1 MAIKKLSELIEL
13 ARNIPKKKV
22 VVAFAQDENTIL
34 ATKKAIDLDFA
45 EFTLIGDREIITNIC
60 NDNVIDPEIYN
71 IIDEPDE
78 SSAGHRA
85 MELLRDGDGD
95 VLMKGLISTDKF
107 LSCMLDKRYDLMIPD
122 AVLSSISVAQIPDYH
137 KLLIF
142 ADAAFIPRPN
152 IEQKIA
158 MTNYVI
164 ETARKIGI
172 DRPKVSI
179 ISFTEKLHP
188 KFPTAVDAAFISKMA
203 DRNQI
208 KNADVDGPL
217 SIDLSIDP
225 ESLYHKGV
233 SSCVMG
239 DADCLVF
246 PFLEVANVFYKSL
259 TYFAN
264 ATMCTAIVGT
274 KVPTTLSSRSD
285 SVKNKLYSL
294 AFACLRADKE
304 LQNSIELDD
313 ISYTQITRGCLG
325 A

>member
-1 MAIKKLSELIEL
+1 MAIKKLENLIEL
-13 ARNIPKKKV
+13 VQANPKKKV
-22 VVAFAQDENTIL
+22 VVAYAQDEATIL
-34 ATKKAIDLDFA
+34 STKRAIELKFA
-45 EFTLIGDREIITNIC
+45 EFILIGDLKVITKIC
-60 NDNVIDPEIYN
+60 AEHDIDPGIYT

-78 SSAGHRA
+78 MKAGQA
-85 MELLRDGDGD
+85 SMKLVNSGVGD
-95 VLMKGLISTDKF
+95 VLMKGLISTDK
-107 LSCMLDKRYDLMIPD
+107 LLKCILDKDNGLMLPD
-122 AVLSSISVAQIPDYH
+122 ATLTSISIAEIPNYH

-172 DRPKVSI
+172 KRPKVSI
-179 ISFTEKLHP
+179 ISFSEKLYP
-188 KFPTAVDAAFISKMA
+188 KIPTAVDAAFISKMA
-203 DRNQI
+203 DRQQI

-225 ESLYHKGV
+225 DSLQHKGV
-233 SSCVMG
+233 TSCVQG
-239 DADCLVF
+239 NADCLVF

-259 TYFAN
+259 TYFAH
-264 ATMCTAIVGT
+264 ADMATAIVGT

-285 SVKNKLYSL
+285 TVRNKLYSL

-304 LQNSIELDD
+304 LQNNIEIED
-313 ISYTQITRGCLG
+313 I
-325 A
+325 

>member
-1 MAIKKLSELIEL
+1 MAIKKLDTLIEMV
-13 ARNIPKKKV
+13 KKKSKKRV
-22 VVAFAQDENTIL
+22 VVAYGQDDTTIL
-34 ATKKAIDLDFA
+34 ATKRAIELDFA
-45 EFTLIGDREIITNIC
+45 EFILIGDKKVINKIC
-60 NDNVIDPEIYN
+60 VDHDIDPDIYT
-71 IIDEPDE
+71 IIHEPDE
-78 SSAGHRA
+78 LKSGEKAI
-85 MELLRDGDGD
+85 ELVNNGEGD
-95 VLMKGLISTDKF
+95 VLMKGLISTDK
-107 LSCMLDKRYDLMIPD
+107 LLKCILDKDNGLTIPD
-122 AVLSSISVAQIPDYH
+122 ATLTSISIAEIPNYH

-172 DRPKVSI
+172 KRPKVSI
-179 ISFTEKLHP
+179 ISFSEKLYP
-188 KFPTAVDAAFISKMA
+188 KIPTAVDAAFISKMA
-203 DRNQI
+203 DRQQI

-225 ESLYHKGV
+225 DSLQHKGV
-233 SSCVMG
+233 TSCVQG

-259 TYFAN
+259 TYFAH
-264 ATMCTAIVGT
+264 ADMATAIVGT

-285 SVKNKLYSL
+285 TVRNKLYSL

-304 LQNSIELDD
+304 LQNNIEIED
-313 ISYTQITRGCLG
+313 I
-325 A
+325 